1 MPPGDKYYTEINSS
15 LNGFLGKKVTFR
27 GVASHA
33 GLNPWDGVNALS
45 AANVA
50 LNAISYLRET
60 FREEDTVRVHYVIS
74 EGGAG
79 VNIVPDKVVVDIYI
93 RAKTLDAIMDVDAK
107 VNRAIKGGAL
117 ALGADVKISNTGG
130 YLPLTQD
137 KNLSEVLKDNMM
149 KFMDEDRILK
159 DCHSFASGDIGDLSC
174 IIPTVQ
180 IGVAG
185 FTGRIHGNDFK
196 IGRAHV

>member
-1 MPPGDKYYTEINSS
+1 
-15 LNGFLGKKVTFR
+15 
-27 GVASHA
+27 
-33 GLNPWDGVNALS
+33 
-45 AANVA
+45 
-50 LNAISYLRET
+50 
-60 FREEDTVRVHYVIS
+60 
-74 EGGAG
+74 
-79 VNIVPDKVVVDIYI
+79 
-93 RAKTLDAIMDVDAK
+93 MDVDAK

-130 YLPLTQD
+130 YLPLAQD
-137 KNLSEVLKDNMM
+137 KNLTEVLKDNML

-196 IGRAHV
+196 TKDKHLAYELPMKYLASSVIDLLQNEGKKAKEVLSKYEQRLSFDQYIELLNDTNNTNVYNLEDK